1 MAVGP
6 ALCAHAI
13 RSYRCYAPSRPP
25 PTHTAGCDVVIV
37 DEMIDTA
44 GTLMRRVQLL
54 KERGARRVVS
64 FATHGL
70 FNGAAL
76 QRITRSPLSDVIVT
90 NTVPL
95 RDDVDM
101 RHTHKIVQLSV
112 APVLAEAILR
122 VQMELSLQALR
133 TPAYASSNQ
142 LPRYK
147 GQE

>member
-1 MAVGP
+1 MLSP
-6 ALCAHAI
+6 
-13 RSYRCYAPSRPP
+13 
-25 PTHTAGCDVVIV
+25 AGCDVVLV

-44 GTLMRRVQLL
+44 GTLMRRVKLL
-54 KERGARRVVS
+54 KDRGARRVVA

-76 QRITRSPLSDVIVT
+76 QRITRSPLSEVIVT
-90 NTVPL
+90 NTISL
-95 RDDVDM
+95 RDDVDV

-122 VQMELSLQALR
+122 MQMELSLQTLR
-133 TPAYASSNQ
+133 APAYSDKDIS
-142 LPRYK
+142 PRYK